1 MVYIAQQ
8 SFGFGEV
15 NPDMRAQYESAPFQ
29 RGCQRLENAFLS
41 DTGSAIKR
49 WGSVQYSTQSGTQE
63 AFEFYD
69 GYNTRFILVDIP
81 VNVGLS
87 NQSRG
92 YRILKDGSDA
102 TPPEFVAKHTV
113 ALTDKYVKHVATSG
127 NDLFVLTLD
136 GLYKHSIVKDVNGD
150 YVFKRSHAEMGA
162 DILSSTPPVT
172 FSKNGRLFDTND
184 PVLTV
189 SSSSDWFTPEDIGDL
204 YKLSEKANPTNMSSR
219 NLWGIVADVKDSK
232 TAIVSNYD
240 SVHFDAT
247 SDAIPANGNIK
258 ITNHGFATSTSTDPV
273 AVRFYKEKG
282 LYTGTTIPADGAA
295 AYVERV
301 DDNTIRLYSNAQLS
315 TQYMFTNT
323 SGQHPSSF
331 ILRMGESATVAVTDS
346 SIVADTPSYEWTGPY
361 RNWVQWSN
369 LVYTTYNYTAN
380 GETKPDGVYSVE
392 QWSAWANGAT
402 LKFDSD
408 GWGTNTDNTHQRLGM
423 VGGVAK
429 AEHWKK
435 GRLLYTSYFQI
446 NWHPFMGNDGADNT
460 SSPRLT
466 HIAGPAIIAS
476 GSVTSTA
483 ADSEHLIWYLATSEN
498 QSSESTPLINC
509 RPYPKNGWD
518 PSLLVR
524 ITDSNPDG
532 ASSGY
537 AYPVAQVGSET
548 RPATYTNYATTIA
561 ATGQI
566 TSTSSVANCPIH
578 FSVLVGEEAP
588 PLSSLVFRVGKG
600 EIDGSSNTPTDKL
613 EKGNGPS
620 AYWKMTGEAFD
631 PHASPNTAIENKN
644 LLTANEL
651 EYHQGRL
658 FVGSLEPFDF
668 ATDKGGLKSLP
679 EAQNLGLTIFS
690 SHTGSTLNFST
701 GDGASDGLSFQIQS
715 AIGGQITWLHSQF
728 NQLFVGTTEEEF
740 VITDIP
746 MTPTSINIAK
756 HSHYGSKLHTH
767 AQLLGGDVVY
777 VAENGK
783 SIRSMSF
790 NRNRQ
795 RYESEDLLQFAKHI
809 VDNDSIAKIEVLLT
823 ETPLLFALT
832 EAGKL
837 WCFTRKQGNNVYGWS
852 EWLQPQISIKDIL
865 ASVDNS
871 GYPALYVRYTSTNSG
886 TESSIFITSDSN
898 RFKYHVDLAEEIDT
912 TNGDVN
918 TITASLL
925 SPLKGETVSCVVI
938 KTTGEVVYIGDY
950 PCDGSTRQINFG
962 FNVSGCDKV
971 VIGLPFSMKLAPNIP
986 EVMMPGKGSTLGRDK
1001 NISRLRILLNKAL
1014 GAVAAGYNTFPVPL
1028 DTKDAVP
1035 TDRSGFYS
1043 VPVVGQ
1049 YGPQPTVYIEQAA
1062 PYEFE
1067 VSGYNAEYDF
1077 GD

>member
-87 NQSRG
+87 NESRG

-136 GLYKHSIVKDVNGD
+136 GLYKHSILKDVNGD
-150 YVFKRSHAEMGA
+150 YVFERSHAEIGA
-162 DILSSTPPVT
+162 DLIASTPPTTFTCNLASPTQVT
-172 FSKNGRLFDTND
+172 
-184 PVLTV
+184 
-189 SSSSDWFTPEDIGDL
+189 SSQQWFTEEDHGDL
-204 YKLSEKANPTNMSSR
+204 YKFCEKTDPDDHTKSPR
-219 NLWGIVADVKDSK
+219 WGLIVNTVDGK
-232 TAIVSNYD
+232 TATVST
-240 SVHFDAT
+240 V
-247 SDAIPANGNIK
+247 DAIHLDSSSTAFTNGQLK
-258 ITNHGFATSTSTDPV
+258 ITNHGFATSVSTDLV
-273 AVRFYKEKG
+273 AVKWYRGNVDASFYLSEPAE
-282 LYTGTTIPADGAA
+282 GTTL
-295 AYVERV
+295 YVKKIN
-301 DDNTIRLYSNAQLS
+301 DNTIELYENTNMTTLAQIGSNI
-315 TQYMFTNT
+315 
-323 SGQHPSSF
+323 GQHPSTYL
-331 ILRMGESATVAVTDS
+331 LRLGDTTGLPNFDDAVTTAS
-346 SIVADTPSYEWTGPY
+346 NEWVGPY
-361 RNWVQWSN
+361 RNWVQWGN
-369 LVYTTYNYTAN
+369 LVYTTFNYSGASQ
-380 GETKPDGVYSVE
+380 TKPTGVY
-392 QWSAWANGAT
+392 QDGAAWTAWAQGET
-402 LKFDSD
+402 LKFDND
-408 GWGTNTDNTHQRLGM
+408 GAGSWQTPTDNAHQRLGM
-423 VGGVAK
+423 VGAVAK

-435 GRLLYTSYFQI
+435 GKLLKTSYFQV

-460 SSPRLT
+460 AAPRLT
-466 HIAGPAIIAS
+466 HIAGPPITAS
-476 GSVTSTA
+476 GASTINP
-483 ADSEHLIWYLATSEN
+483 ADSEHLIWYLATSED
-498 QSSESTPLINC
+498 QSSQTTPVIDG
-509 RPYPKNGWD
+509 RPYPKNGWK
-518 PSLLVR
+518 PSLLTR
-524 ITDSNPDG
+524 IVDSNPDG
-532 ASSGY
+532 SSSGY
-537 AYPVAQVGSET
+537 TYPVASVGSQT
-548 RPATYTNYATTIA
+548 RPATYTHYSTTIA
-561 ATGQI
+561 STGQI
-566 TSTSSVANCPIH
+566 TSTTSTASCTIYL
-578 FSVLVGEEAP
+578 SVLVGEEAP
-588 PLSSLVFRVGKG
+588 PLSSQVFRVGKA
-600 EIDGSSNTPTDKL
+600 EVDGVANTPSDKL
-613 EKGNGPS
+613 DKGNGPS
-620 AYWKMTGEAFD
+620 AYWKITGEAFD
-631 PHASPNTAIENKN
+631 PHTSPNTAIENKN
-644 LLTANEL
+644 LLAANKL
-651 EYHQGRL
+651 EYHQARL

-668 ATDKGGLKSLP
+668 GTDKGGLKSLP
-679 EAQNLGLTIFS
+679 ESQNLGLTIFS
-690 SHTGSTLNFST
+690 SHSGSTLNFST
-701 GDGASDGLSFQIQS
+701 GSNASEGLSFQIQS
-715 AIGGQITWLHSQF
+715 TIGGKVTWLHSQF

-746 MTPTSINIAK
+746 MTPTNINIAK
-756 HSHYGSKLHTH
+756 HSHYGSKIDSH
-767 AQLLGGDVVY
+767 AQLFGGDVVY

-809 VDNDSIAKIEVLLT
+809 VDNDSIAKIEVLKT
-823 ETPLLFALT
+823 ETPRLFALT

-865 ASVDNS
+865 ATVDNS
-871 GYPALYVRYTSTNSG
+871 EYPALYLRYTSTNSG
-886 TESSIFITSDSN
+886 TESSIFITSDPN

-1049 YGPQPTVYIEQAA
+1049 YGPQPTVYIEQAV